1 MQEASRKPQI
11 RSIARLPGLLLE
23 LAFRRLLDLL
33 AAANRMLLASTS
45 TARIR
50 RLSRKPVWSRGFCLT
65 DDHKKT
71 DSPCRSMY
79 LFLGAATAEEG
90 LLTSKKRHHTI
101 CFVEGGG
108 WTSSVAA
115 ISFSWS
121 AQTELA
127 TFPDRKS
134 KLDEWKP
141 SPQLLRL
148 LAGAGMFCRSPLV
161 QAAPGMTVR

>member
-90 LLTSKKRHHTI
+90 LLTSKKTPPYNLL
-101 CFVEGGG
+101 CGGRR
-108 WTSSVAA
+108 VDLQRCCH
-115 ISFSWS
+115 F
-121 AQTELA
+121 
-127 TFPDRKS
+127 F
-134 KLDEWKP
+134 
-141 SPQLLRL
+141 LLE
-148 LAGAGMFCRSPLV
+148 CPN
-161 QAAPGMTVR
+161 